1 MGKHRRKHK
10 AERERYVLVI
20 KVCFRLLLTWIH
32 VWHVSGIWTS
42 REIFVRHF
50 ELIRLFL
57 ELMFSLEFV
66 CRSPRI
72 KKKKKTKTRQG
83 NCKVCRVNYEVPRS
97 TFRLRSLSISSSDTC
112 DYRHLL
118 VNGQILPGK
127 LSECSETWIYS
138 DSLSLSYRWY
148 RSRIGIGNIGQ

>member
-72 KKKKKTKTRQG
+72 KKKEKQKQDKEIARFVGLITRS
-83 NCKVCRVNYEVPRS
+83 REVRS
-97 TFRLRSLSISSSDTC
+97 GYVLFRSLALTRAIMGICLSMGRYC
-112 DYRHLL
+112 
-118 VNGQILPGK
+118 PG
-127 LSECSETWIYS
+127 SYECSETWIYS